1 VPQDAE
7 RNESTPDKHTLRELA
22 HKAKLLMERAERREG
37 HLIDRLRV
45 GIGLPPISEAPTE
58 PSPVRRPRK
67 APQNTS
73 EREPAHEV
81 VVTDGHELTSPVSE
95 RELRERFDARY
106 AQEDALLLNFR
117 EQPHDPVRPPTQVPT
132 SAAESSA

>member
-7 RNESTPDKHTLRELA
+7 RNESTPDKHTLREFA
-22 HKAKLLMERAERREG
+22 HQAKLLMERAERREG

-67 APQNTS
+67 AAQNTP

-81 VVTDGHELTSPVSE
+81 ASADGHELTSPISE
-95 RELRERFDARY
+95 FELRERFDARY

-117 EQPHDPVRPPTQVPT
+117 EQAPRP
-132 SAAESSA
+132 SAAPDAGPDLSR